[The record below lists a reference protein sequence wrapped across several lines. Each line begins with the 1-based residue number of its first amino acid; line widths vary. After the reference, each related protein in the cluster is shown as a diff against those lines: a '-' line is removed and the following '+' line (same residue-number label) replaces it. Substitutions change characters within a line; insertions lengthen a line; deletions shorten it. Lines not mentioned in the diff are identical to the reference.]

1 MGGSSKSSSNSTTKT
16 TYGNTTTKNP
26 YYTSSTDS
34 KGNTVTNF
42 TQGSA
47 GEQAY
52 NFINN
57 NLSGLLQD
65 YLNPSINSAVN
76 QAKLNQFNK
85 AQQQNLQ
92 NNIISPLAN
101 NNMLRSSQAAN
112 LYNNLSNQSADYVN
126 DLIANSQ
133 NDTWNII
140 NNLMSLYMNG
150 YSGSS
155 GNQNAS
161 LNASSGNATT
171 STSGTSKSNAYGL

>member
-1 MGGSSKSSSNSTTKT
+1 MGGSSKSKSSSSTKT

-26 YYTSSTDS
+26 YYNSSTDS

-42 TQGSA
+42 VQGSA
-47 GEQAY
+47 GQQAY
-52 NFINN
+52 DFVNN
-57 NLSGLLQD
+57 NISGLLQD
-65 YLNPSINSAVN
+65 YLNPSINSSVN

-101 NNMLRSSQAAN
+101 NNMLRSSQATN

-140 NNLMSLYMNG
+140 NNLMSLYMSG
-150 YSGSS
+150 YTGSS
-155 GNQNAS
+155 SEENTS

-171 STSGTSKSNAYGL
+171 QTNGSSKSNAYGL